1 MLSTDIPGFEIEGH
15 GLHQG
20 VSFSVNPF
28 KTLVASS
35 TNHKLALGINELI
48 AVGQRMKAYTITNRM
63 TMRDFLGEFKDLMFE
78 CPEDDDGD
86 EVERILGWGPNINGT
101 DSQYSVIKDQH
112 LSDALCKIRFVI
124 RGALTSHVPQ
134 ELEVNKRNVVFFQM
148 VVHYLI
154 SWFVSIDDAQVIQM
168 IHYICWVVHYLISLF
183 ALSGLLLHSLL

>member
-78 CPEDDDGD
+78 CPEDDDMGMRLKGFW
-86 EVERILGWGPNINGT
+86 VGAQTLMARTVNTLWP
-101 DSQYSVIKDQH
+101 
-112 LSDALCKIRFVI
+112 KIS
-124 RGALTSHVPQ
+124 TY
-134 ELEVNKRNVVFFQM
+134 QM
-148 VVHYLI
+148 HC
-154 SWFVSIDDAQVIQM
+154 AR
-168 IHYICWVVHYLISLF
+168 
-183 ALSGLLLHSLL
+183 SGLSSEEL